1 MILGIRRRE
10 TAEESSDVFFRT
22 TKLITSHFRR
32 DSDKQMIY
40 DLCGRKNTLSNLLIA
55 SSSVH
60 AYHYLG
66 IHVID
71 TVEAEKISV
80 ENIKEIEK
88 IEKNEIF
95 KEISS
100 LIKNSIRY
108 EINLLKNGTKI
119 SEKIINK
126 ITDIT
131 GEISNSE
138 IEKFR
143 KFLEDQILTILHE
156 YPTVYMID
164 YAGDLTGYTNVVR
177 SEIINRSSKLKII
190 SKEIEKALIEEGNE
204 NKYIELSLL
213 KNVKRKI
220 MEDFEFES
228 FKELEMEA
236 IPMRMLIT
244 KILNNLF
251 NLFPTSKR
259 ALKSFDD
266 ALKFKKKLISKFE
279 EANDNKTDYEEFEK
293 NIIKSIENKIKEI
306 CILDRNPNSLIYF
319 LEALSEKN
327 FSEIME
333 LLNKLGVTNIPDF
346 VNIINL
352 DKEVFKQFLKLNKV
366 YGIKKIDFVR
376 LSNPFNNPIFEA
388 EVVLRALKLKIPH
401 LDNSTLI
408 DLVKDP
414 NGENLKIIKQIS
426 VKIGKDEE
434 DFLKIYRKKQ
444 IIREKLFKIVKV
456 SNYSSLVLFLEH
468 NDILMRLSREIFFTL
483 FSKISRQI
491 SRVLET
497 YIKVKEDKSLYLLGI
512 KHIFNSVNQEKWIA
526 IKIEELIIERIMNR
540 QKELSTI
547 FDAVRNPFLVNGFIL
562 ARFVDEKLSESEKSF
577 REEPSTV
584 YNNIASLP
592 LPKDMISPVSYCIS
606 YDLLQRFKSFY
617 EKRLLQI
624 ETATNKEK
632 LRLDKK
638 KKEIR
643 KAQESN
649 TFNWIERK
657 ITSSI
662 MRITSKG
669 INPTTLYWNS
679 TKDTSICSDNIKLH
693 SEIPGDN
700 TILER
705 FTDFYFFAV
714 SRMKKLWPQMKS
726 PDYGKLKSEIYEI
739 IAQEMIGRIGS
750 KPTEEIIEQKIIEGD
765 RWNVANRISSLIGK
779 RLDKILYKKFKKS
792 LK

>member
-40 DLCGRKNTLSNLLIA
+40 DLCGKRNTLSNLLIA

-66 IHVID
+66 IHTLD
-71 TVEAEKISV
+71 TVETEEISV
-80 ENIKEIEK
+80 GNIKIIEK
-88 IEKNEIF
+88 MEKNEIY

-119 SEKIINK
+119 SERIINE
-126 ITDIT
+126 ITGIT

-143 KFLEDQILTILHE
+143 KYLEDQILTILHE

-164 YAGDLTGYTNVVR
+164 YAGDLTGYTNDVR

-190 SKEIEKALIEEGNE
+190 SKEIEEALLEEGNE

-236 IPMRMLIT
+236 MPMRMLIT
-244 KILNNLF
+244 KILNYLF

-259 ALKSFDD
+259 ALKSFQD
-266 ALKFKKKLISKFE
+266 ALKFKKQLISRFE
-279 EANDNKTDYEEFEK
+279 EANNNKTDYEEFETSV
-293 NIIKSIENKIKEI
+293 IKLIENKIKEI
-306 CILDRNPNSLIYF
+306 CNTNRNSNDLIYF
-319 LEALSEKN
+319 LEALSEKK

-333 LLNKLGVTNIPDF
+333 LFNKLGVTNIPDF

-352 DKEVFKQFLKLNKV
+352 NEDVFKQFLKVNKV

-388 EVVLRALKLKIPH
+388 EAVLRDLKLKLPH
-401 LDNSTLI
+401 LDKYSLN
-408 DLVKDP
+408 DLVNDL
-414 NGENLKIIKQIS
+414 NGENLKIINQIS
-426 VKIGKDEE
+426 AKINKDKD

-444 IIREKLFKIVKV
+444 IIREKIFNLVNV
-456 SNYSSLVLFLEH
+456 SNYSSLVLFLDH
-468 NDILMRLSREIFFTL
+468 KDILMRLSREIFFII
-483 FSKISRQI
+483 FSKISRQV
-491 SRVLET
+491 SRILET

-512 KHIFNSVNQEKWIA
+512 KHIFNSINQEKWIA

-562 ARFVDEKLSESEKSF
+562 ARFVDEKLSESEKSL
-577 REEPSTV
+577 REEPSAV
-584 YNNIASLP
+584 YNKITSLP

-606 YDLLQRFKSFY
+606 YDLLQRFKNFY

-624 ETATNKEK
+624 ETASNKEK
-632 LRLDKK
+632 LKLDIK

-643 KAQESN
+643 IAQERN

-662 MRITSKG
+662 MRISSKG

-679 TKDTSICSDNIKLH
+679 KKDTSTCSDNIKLH
-693 SEIPGDN
+693 SEILGDN
-700 TILER
+700 TVLER

-714 SRMKKLWPQMKS
+714 LRMKELWPQMKT
-726 PDYGKLKSEIYEI
+726 PDYEKLKSEVYEI
-739 IAQEMIGRIGS
+739 CAQEMIVRIGL
-750 KPTEEIIEQKIIEGD
+750 KPTEEMIDEKIIEGD
-765 RWNVANRISSLIGK
+765 RWNIANKISSLIGK